1 MTGVRDI
8 PADQLSELEAIAE
21 LAALAEQ
28 ITSHD
33 SAYHQEDAPVISD
46 AAYDALC
53 NRNLAIEAAFPHLIR
68 ADSPSNRVGAA
79 ATAGFGPQ
87 PLPGSDG
94 VI

>member
-1 MTGVRDI
+1 MQRVPRQDNYWLAKIRENGMTGVRDI

-46 AAYDALC
+46 AAYDELR
-53 NRNLAIEAAFPHLIR
+53 NRNLAIEAVFPI
-68 ADSPSNRVGAA
+68 
-79 ATAGFGPQ
+79 
-87 PLPGSDG
+87 
-94 VI
+94 